1 MGYRCGQGGKQ
12 GYDRRSVSQMSDV
25 WLGREEGHGHVGE
38 GGIGMEK
45 VQGFGGG
52 GRGMTVAGQE
62 WESS

>member
-1 MGYRCGQGGKQ
+1 M
-12 GYDRRSVSQMSDV
+12 SQMSDV